1 MGSGK
6 SAGNRCDLRH
16 RKARLDLFPRLRIFN
31 KSALLSSEN
40 MLRGNSSGEGVRY
53 ISKWD
58 NSVVLK
64 EENIQEKS
72 RTSISGNSYP

>member
-1 MGSGK
+1 MT
-6 SAGNRCDLRH
+6 
-16 RKARLDLFPRLRIFN
+16 LFLVNMRIFN

-53 ISKWD
+53 ISKRD

-72 RTSISGNSYP
+72 RTSISGNSYPLPL